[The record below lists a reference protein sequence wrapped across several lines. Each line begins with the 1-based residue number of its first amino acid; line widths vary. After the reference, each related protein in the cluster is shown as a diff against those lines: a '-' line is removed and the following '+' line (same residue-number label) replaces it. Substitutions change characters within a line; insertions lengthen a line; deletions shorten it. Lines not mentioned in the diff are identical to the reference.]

1 MEKLNREGREMTEE
15 SVIKSVKKYLAELL
29 KLGIPIQYGILFG
42 SHAQKKRAHKWSD
55 IDLLIVSSRYD
66 EKYNR
71 EDINLLWRTA
81 AHTDSR
87 IEPVPVGLK
96 RWETDDEST
105 IIEVARREGI
115 RITI

>member
-1 MEKLNREGREMTEE
+1 MAEK
-15 SVIKSVKKYLAELL
+15 SVIISVKKYLNELL

-42 SHAQKKRAHKWSD
+42 SHARGKIHQWSD

-66 EKYNR
+66 EAYSR

-81 AHTDSR
+81 ARTDNR

-96 RWETDDEST
+96 RWKNDDEST

-115 RITI
+115 QIIA

>member
-1 MEKLNREGREMTEE
+1 MAEE
-15 SVIKSVKKYLAELL
+15 SIIASARKYLNELL
-29 KLGIPIQYGILFG
+29 KLGIPVRYGILFG
-42 SHAQKKRAHKWSD
+42 SQARKDTHRWSD

-66 EKYNR
+66 ESCTR

-81 AHTDSR
+81 ALTDNR

-105 IIEVARREGI
+105 IIEIARREGI
-115 RITI
+115 QVNI

>member
-1 MEKLNREGREMTEE
+1 MAEE
-15 SVIKSVKKYLAELL
+15 SVIISVKKYLNELI
-29 KLGIPIQYGILFG
+29 KLGIPVQYGILFG
-42 SHAQKKRAHKWSD
+42 SYASSRADRWSD
-55 IDLLIVSSRYD
+55 IDLLIISSRYD

-81 AHTDSR
+81 ARTDSR

-105 IIEVARREGI
+105 IIEAARREGI
-115 RITI
+115 QISV